1 MRDAAVAPPRA
12 PEAPR
17 SDFLVVENV
26 DASYGRIHVLKDV
39 SLKVG
44 EGRLVTLIGANG
56 AGKTTFL
63 KVISG
68 LMPCRS
74 GSIQL
79 GGTEI
84 VRMSSDKRV
93 CAGVAQVPENRQIF
107 GSLSVE
113 DNLRLGG
120 YTRTEAERRET
131 LAEVYSKFPILAER
145 RLHPALTL
153 SGGQQQMLAIG
164 RALMARPTMLLLD
177 EPSMGLAPLLVAEVF
192 AIISRLRARG
202 LSILLVEQNA
212 QAALAIADEG
222 YVLESGSIVLH
233 GNAAQLL
240 ADPAVQKSYL
250 GM

>member
-1 MRDAAVAPPRA
+1 MRDAVVAPPIS
-12 PEAPR
+12 PQ
-17 SDFLVVENV
+17 DFLVVQNV
-26 DASYGRIHVLKDV
+26 DAAYGRIQVLKDV
-39 SLKVG
+39 SLRVG

-74 GSIQL
+74 GSIAL
-79 GGTEI
+79 RGTDI
-84 VRMSSDKRV
+84 VKLSSDKRV
-93 CAGVAQVPENRQIF
+93 RAGVAQVPENRQIF
-107 GSLSVE
+107 GRLSVE

-120 YTRTEAERRET
+120 YTRSEAERRET
-131 LAEVYSKFPILAER
+131 LAEVYSTFPILAER
-145 RLHPALTL
+145 RQHPALTL

-192 AIISRLRARG
+192 AIIARLRARG

-222 YVLESGSIVLH
+222 YVLESGRIVLH
-233 GNAAQLL
+233 GNAAELL
-240 ADPAVQKSYL
+240 RDPAVQKSYL

>member
-1 MRDAAVAPPRA
+1 MPEPAIVSAA
-12 PEAPR
+12 E
-17 SDFLVVENV
+17 FLAVEHI
-26 DASYGRIHVLKDV
+26 DASYGRIDVLKDV
-39 SLKVG
+39 SISIG

-68 LMPCRS
+68 LMPCRA
-74 GSIQL
+74 GHIRL
-79 GGTEI
+79 KGTNIE
-84 VRMSSDKRV
+84 RQSSDKRV
-93 CAGVAQVPENRQIF
+93 RAGVVQVPENRQIF
-107 GSLSVE
+107 GPLSIE

-120 YTRTEAERRET
+120 YLRTEAERRET
-131 LAEVYSKFPILAER
+131 LAEVYRTFPILEER
-145 RLHPALTL
+145 RHHPALTL

-164 RALMARPTMLLLD
+164 RALMARPTLLLLD

-192 AIISRLRARG
+192 AIIARLRAGG

-222 YVLESGSIVLH
+222 YVLESGRIVLH
-233 GNAAQLL
+233 GNAKALL
-240 ADPAVQKSYL
+240 GDSRVQKSYL

>member
-1 MRDAAVAPPRA
+1 MPEPAIVSAA
-12 PEAPR
+12 E
-17 SDFLVVENV
+17 FLAVEHI
-26 DASYGRIHVLKDV
+26 DASYGRIDVLKDV
-39 SLKVG
+39 SISIG

-68 LMPCRS
+68 LMPCR
-74 GSIQL
+74 GGRIRLRGASIERQ
-79 GGTEI
+79 
-84 VRMSSDKRV
+84 SSDKRV
-93 CAGVAQVPENRQIF
+93 RAGVVQVPENRQIF
-107 GSLSVE
+107 GPLSIE

-120 YTRTEAERRET
+120 YLRTEAERRET
-131 LAEVYSKFPILAER
+131 LAEVYRTFPILEER
-145 RLHPALTL
+145 RHHPALTL

-164 RALMARPTMLLLD
+164 RALMARPTLLLLD

-192 AIISRLRARG
+192 AIIARLRAGG

-222 YVLESGSIVLH
+222 YVLESGRIVLH
-233 GNAAQLL
+233 GNAKALL
-240 ADPAVQKSYL
+240 GDSRVQKSYL